1 MLPYLISLW
10 ITVGL
15 CLLLLI
21 VIPIQCMIS
30 GSEIPE
36 LFEPEYIAELKANGR
51 FRSFIVCV
59 WIILAIVTGVCVCV
73 WNILDGNT
81 KCCCQLTTVY
91 INLQMLCFYFSDRT
105 VFSHGNSISVQ
116 INKSEFKRT
125 VANCRIHSISRIR
138 D

>member
-10 ITVGL
+10 ITVAL
-15 CLLLLI
+15 CMLLLI
-21 VIPIQCMIS
+21 VIPIQCTIS

-73 WNILDGNT
+73 EHFGWQHQVL
-81 KCCCQLTTVY
+81 L
-91 INLQMLCFYFSDRT
+91 S
-105 VFSHGNSISVQ
+105 
-116 INKSEFKRT
+116 
-125 VANCRIHSISRIR
+125 ANNHLHKFTNAPLLF
-138 D
+138 